1 MDKFWN
7 MSKKHINIAF
17 KWKKITVYNMR
28 HWYDWTLGMFKTTSS
43 KLPSNLNPSL
53 PNIFIDESYILSDFK
68 LTKVANVKL
77 YWTFLLTLFFLIFF
91 LNP

>member
-1 MDKFWN
+1 MDKFLN

-53 PNIFIDESYILSDFK
+53 PNIYWWK
-68 LTKVANVKL
+68 LHIIRFQNYKSCKC
-77 YWTFLLTLFFLIFF
+77 
-91 LNP
+91 